1 MSGEEEQGAH
11 QGTGGGGDG
20 GDGTNASIKLLVS
33 NKAVGQVIGK
43 GGAMIS
49 QIKEASG
56 AHIKISSSGDFFPG
70 TQERVVLATGSINAV
85 LTAAQLV
92 TAEVAKHQAA
102 AQAELMGAGE
112 ITGDEM
118 VLSVALPGAACG
130 LVIGKGG
137 ERINIL
143 REQCQCKIHM
153 QSKDKAVPG
162 VEERLV
168 TMTGESSSVQMAL
181 EKIILLMSEDGTVHY
196 DNPTTNYAQSGGYP
210 SLAFNA
216 RAAVPGQVTATN
228 QGSLLSSMDQMQV
241 QIRLGVPENQVGN
254 LVGKGGSTIK
264 EIIALCGAQVKLS
277 QKGDVVPGTQNRI
290 VTVTGNTLSSS
301 YAHMLILQRV
311 PETVQLP

>member
-1 MSGEEEQGAH
+1 MSGEEDTEAH
-11 QGTGGGGDG
+11 QGSGGGGDG
-20 GDGTNASIKLLVS
+20 GDGTNSSIKLLVS

-56 AHIKISSSGDFFPG
+56 AHIKISSTGEFFPG
-70 TQERVVLATGSINAV
+70 TQERVVLATGSLNAV
-85 LTAAQLV
+85 LTATQLV
-92 TAEVAKHQAA
+92 TAEVAKNQAA
-102 AQAELMGAGE
+102 AQAELLGAGE
-112 ITGDEM
+112 IAGDEM

-143 REQCQCKIHM
+143 REQCSCKIHM
-153 QSKDKAVPG
+153 QSKEKAVPG

-181 EKIILLMSEDGTVHY
+181 EKIILLMSEDGAVHY
-196 DNPTTNYAQSGGYP
+196 DNPTTNYAQSSAYP
-210 SLAFNA
+210 SLAFNP
-216 RAAVPGQVTATN
+216 RTVPGNVTAAN

-277 QKGDVVPGTQNRI
+277 QKGEVVPGTQNRI